1 LRQVLSLGRTPLAN
15 SLLPAEGGTLP
26 TYPLDLVRCTTCSLV
41 QLAQIVAPDVLFS
54 DYVYF
59 SSNSE
64 TMLRHAES
72 MVEQLVRREQ
82 LGQDSLAVELASND
96 GYLLQYFKQ
105 RGIPVLG
112 IEPAANIARV
122 AEMEKGIPTLAAF
135 FGREVAEDLV
145 RKSTCADV
153 IIGNNVLAHVPD
165 LNGFISGV
173 ATLLKSSGV
182 AVFEVPY
189 VRDMLDNV
197 EFDTIYHEHQCY
209 YSLTALQQAF
219 SRHSLD
225 VVDVERM
232 AIHGG
237 SVRVSVAPRGQREPS
252 TRVGALVAEEHGWG
266 VLDDAPYVR
275 FAEAVA
281 RLKDQLR
288 GLLDQLKSSG
298 ARLAAYG
305 AAAKGVT
312 LASYCGIGANY
323 LDFVVDRSPHK
334 QGRRF
339 PVDGLAILPPAALIE
354 NKPAYALLF
363 TWNFADEILRQQADY
378 QAAGGRFVL
387 PIPAPHVRH

>member
-1 LRQVLSLGRTPLAN
+1 
-15 SLLPAEGGTLP
+15 
-26 TYPLDLVRCTTCSLV
+26 
-41 QLAQIVAPDVLFS
+41 
-54 DYVYF
+54 
-59 SSNSE
+59 
-64 TMLRHAES
+64 
-72 MVEQLVRREQ
+72 
-82 LGQDSLAVELASND
+82 
-96 GYLLQYFKQ
+96 
-105 RGIPVLG
+105 
-112 IEPAANIARV
+112 
-122 AEMEKGIPTLAAF
+122 
-135 FGREVAEDLV
+135 
-145 RKSTCADV
+145 
-153 IIGNNVLAHVPD
+153 
-165 LNGFISGV
+165 
-173 ATLLKSSGV
+173 
-182 AVFEVPY
+182 
-189 VRDMLDNV
+189 
-197 EFDTIYHEHQCY
+197 
-209 YSLTALQQAF
+209 
-219 SRHSLD
+219 
-225 VVDVERM
+225 M